1 MFRFSIISLLLVVL
15 SIATVKRNFA
25 WQDEVTIWRDSSLK
39 SPQRVRPH
47 NNLGNALRD
56 DAGRPALAISEYE
69 AAINIAPFEV
79 PPRHNLSVAYIM
91 LEMYDEAEKELQ
103 FATQLMPESHVLHG
117 NLGFVYLKKGLFDE
131 AEREFETAL
140 AIKPDYRMARDNLGW
155 LRWRKATGR

>member
-1 MFRFSIISLLLVVL
+1 MLRPLTIFSLLVVL
-15 SIATVKRNFA
+15 STMTVKRNFA

-39 SPQRVRPH
+39 SPRRVRPH

-56 DAGRPALAISEYE
+56 DAGRPVLAISEYR

-91 LEMYDEAEKELQ
+91 LEMYEEAEKELH
-103 FATQLMPESHVLHG
+103 FAIQLMPENHVLHG

-140 AIKPDYRMARDNLGW
+140 DIKPDYRMARDNLVW
-155 LRWRKATGR
+155 LRWRKGPEK